1 VACVVHVMLHLMC
14 TLYHAACMLQ
24 AMTGRL
30 LSVARDV
37 SGARERA
44 ASPSK
49 LPVAA
54 AKQVTDALHT
64 WSGWQVT
71 YSQDNVHWVAST
83 NTADC
88 TVAVSKSVSSMSQRL
103 FR

>member
-1 VACVVHVMLHLMC
+1 MWLVMC
-14 TLYHAACMLQ
+14 ALYHATCMLQ

-54 AKQVTDALHT
+54 AKQVTDAQHT
-64 WSGWQVT
+64 WSKWQST
-71 YSQDNVHWVAST
+71 CSQDSVHWAQAQTQQIALLLSQIQFL
-83 NTADC
+83 
-88 TVAVSKSVSSMSQRL
+88 SQRL

>member
-1 VACVVHVMLHLMC
+1 MWPELCALR
-14 TLYHAACMLQ
+14 HAACMLQ

-49 LPVAA
+49 LPVAS
-54 AKQVTDALHT
+54 AKQVTDAQHT
-64 WSGWQVT
+64 
-71 YSQDNVHWVAST
+71 
-83 NTADC
+83 
-88 TVAVSKSVSSMSQRL
+88 
-103 FR
+103 

>member
-1 VACVVHVMLHLMC
+1 MS
-14 TLYHAACMLQ
+14 Q

-54 AKQVTDALHT
+54 AKQVTDALHI
-64 WSGWQVT
+64 WSGWQAS
-71 YSQDNVHWVAST
+71 YSRDNVHFVQAQT
-83 NTADC
+83 QQTALLLC
-88 TVAVSKSVSSMSQRL
+88 QIQFVL
-103 FR
+103 

>member
-1 VACVVHVMLHLMC
+1 
-14 TLYHAACMLQ
+14 MLQ

-49 LPVAA
+49 LPVAS
-54 AKQVTDALHT
+54 AKQVTDTQHT
-64 WSGWQVT
+64 WSEWQSM
-71 YSQDNVHWVAST
+71 YSQDNIHCVQAQT
-83 NTADC
+83 QQTALLLC
-88 TVAVSKSVSSMSQRL
+88 QNQFIL
-103 FR
+103 

>member
-1 VACVVHVMLHLMC
+1 MACVVGVMWLAVYAVHQ
-14 TLYHAACMLQ
+14 AICMLQ

-54 AKQVTDALHT
+54 AKQVTDAQHT
-64 WSGWQVT
+64 WSEWQSI
-71 YSQDNVHWVAST
+71 YSQDNTHCVQAQT
-83 NTADC
+83 QQTALLLC
-88 TVAVSKSVSSMSQRL
+88 EIQFL
-103 FR
+103 L